1 MKATGQLA
9 VPVYA
14 PQIDVQVPTAGQP
27 VVDIVNAGNVTL
39 RGVAVVGRGC
49 EVPPDVVVSPGA
61 KLELSCRSAAGPLRV
76 FAVDPAGEPVTAV
89 AEG

>member
-1 MKATGQLA
+1 VRASGRLP

-14 PQIDVQVPTAGQP
+14 PQIDLQVPTAGQP
-27 VVDIVNAGNVTL
+27 VVDLVNVGNVTL
-39 RGVAVVGRGC
+39 RGLAVVGRGC

-61 KLELSCRSAAGPLRV
+61 KLELSCRSATGPLRI
-76 FAVDPAGEPVTAV
+76 FAVDPAGEPVTAL